1 MRSIDKIDREFL
13 SDFFSVATYGC
24 SWLAVRTLKSESE
37 LDQKFS
43 EDYLERRC
51 LEDKWADRLL
61 SGGHVVF
68 YDLYEIE
75 DGNEEEAR
83 HVITLEDVVKGLE
96 KARDGEDPRDFAD
109 FINED
114 DDYYTGNNLLQI
126 ILFGEVVY
134 G

>member
-1 MRSIDKIDREFL
+1 MRSMNKIDREFL
-13 SDFFSVATYGC
+13 CDLFSVATYGC
-24 SWLAVRTLKSESE
+24 EWLEVRTLKSESD
-37 LDQKFS
+37 LDQKFKQ
-43 EDYLERRC
+43 EYLEVRC
-51 LEDKWADRLL
+51 AEEKWADRLL

-68 YDLYEIE
+68 YDLYEME
-75 DGNEEEAR
+75 DGDNKESR

-109 FINED
+109 FINEN

>member
-13 SDFFSVATYGC
+13 SDLFSVATYGC

-51 LEDKWADRLL
+51 IEDKWADRLL